1 MDMDDKDLKKEKS
14 DIDEKDL
21 KNGNSNIDEES
32 LGKVDGGTG
41 NKDNNLL
48 KKYPHLKD
56 IDWKKMSLITAYGGP
71 QYIPGKE
78 ILKKSKICKDKDKQN
93 DEEK

>member
-1 MDMDDKDLKKEKS
+1 MDMDET
-14 DIDEKDL
+14 DL
-21 KNGNSNIDEES
+21 KN
-32 LGKVDGGTG
+32 VDGGTG

-48 KKYPHLKD
+48 KKYPRLKD
-56 IDWKKMSLITAYGGP
+56 IDWGKMEKAMWVTGYGGP

-78 ILKKSKICKDKDKQN
+78 ILKKSKICKDKDEQN